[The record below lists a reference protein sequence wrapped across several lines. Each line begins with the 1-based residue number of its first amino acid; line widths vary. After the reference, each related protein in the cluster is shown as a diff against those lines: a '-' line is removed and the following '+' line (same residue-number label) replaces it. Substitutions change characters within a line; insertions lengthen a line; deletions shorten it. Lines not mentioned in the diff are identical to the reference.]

1 MQEDTRM
8 SLTLEEITGMI
19 EKLDTVCKE
28 AQELRERLQRA
39 MDDRARSDRP
49 YRAEMDDRA
58 RGDQQQVSTGSA
70 ERRQTPRNRRVKQRR
85 TSRRP

>member
-1 MQEDTRM
+1 MQKNTRM
-8 SLTLEEITGMI
+8 SLTLDEITGLI

-39 MDDRARSDRP
+39 MADRASADRP
-49 YRAEMDDRA
+49 YRAEMDARA
-58 RGDQQQVSTGSA
+58 RGVQQQVSTGSA

>member
-1 MQEDTRM
+1 MA
-8 SLTLEEITGMI
+8 LTLDEITGII

-39 MDDRARSDRP
+39 MEDRASGDRP
-49 YRAEMDDRA
+49 YRAEMDARA
-58 RGDQQQVSTGSA
+58 RGDQQQVSTSSA
-70 ERRQTPRNRRVKQRR
+70 ERRHTPRNRRVKQRR